1 MIQNMDVFYGG
12 AIQGAQ
18 NRKQRAAVHRAIIN
32 KIKEMGYNVV
42 TEHTT
47 GTNYA
52 EAIQHLEEA
61 IGPLPKEE
69 MERRRYVRDKMIN
82 FVEGDVIATVFE
94 LSIPSL
100 GTGIEFAHAYLRPS
114 LGLKKIPVIGLYQKD
129 YWPNKLST
137 MIRGIPIKDLNHVTI
152 YDYTDIEDVK
162 QYLESFFEN
171 MNEP

>member
-1 MIQNMDVFYGG
+1 MTRNMDVFYGG

-47 GTNYA
+47 GTSYA
-52 EAIQHLEEA
+52 EAIQHLEKA

-82 FVEGDVIATVFE
+82 FVEGDVIAIVFE

-100 GTGIEFAHAYLRPS
+100 GTGIEFAHAYLRPR

-137 MIRGIPIKDLNHVTI
+137 MIRGIPLEDLDQVTI
-152 YDYTDIEDVK
+152 YDYNDIEDVK

-171 MNEP
+171 MNES

>member
-1 MIQNMDVFYGG
+1 MLQKMDVFYGG

-47 GTNYA
+47 GTSYA

-69 MERRRYVRDKMIN
+69 MARRQYVRDKMIN

-100 GTGIEFAHAYLRPS
+100 GTGIEFAHAYLRPR

-137 MIRGIPIKDLNHVTI
+137 MIRGIPLEDLDQVTI
-152 YDYTDIEDVK
+152 YDYNDIEDVK

-171 MNEP
+171 MNES

>member
-1 MIQNMDVFYGG
+1 MDVFYGG

-32 KIKEMGYNVV
+32 KIKDMGYNVV

-47 GTNYA
+47 GTSYA
-52 EAIQHLEEA
+52 EAIQHLEKS
-61 IGPLPKEE
+61 IGPLPKEDLA
-69 MERRRYVRDKMIN
+69 RRRYVRDKMIN

-100 GTGIEFAHAYLRPS
+100 GTGIEFAHAYLRPR
-114 LGLKKIPVIGLYQKD
+114 LGLNQIPVIGLYQKE

-137 MIRGIPIKDLNHVTI
+137 MIRGMPIDDLDYVTI
-152 YDYTDIEDVK
+152 YDYKDVEDAK
-162 QYLESFFEN
+162 EYLESFFDN
-171 MNEP
+171 MNTL

>member
-1 MIQNMDVFYGG
+1 MDVFYGG

-32 KIKEMGYNVV
+32 KIKDMGYNVV

-47 GTNYA
+47 GTSYT
-52 EAIQHLEEA
+52 EAIQHLEKS
-61 IGPLPKEE
+61 IGPLPKEDLA
-69 MERRRYVRDKMIN
+69 RRRYVRDKMIN

-100 GTGIEFAHAYLRPS
+100 GTGIEFAHAYLRPR
-114 LGLKKIPVIGLYQKD
+114 LGLNQIRVIGLYQKE

-137 MIRGIPIKDLNHVTI
+137 MIRGMPIDDLDYVTI
-152 YDYTDIEDVK
+152 YDYKDVEDAK
-162 QYLESFFEN
+162 EYLESFFDN
-171 MNEP
+171 MNTL